1 MRGGKM
7 RGYQKKVVYLKNT
20 GSSVFEEAYFV
31 IKSNSQINERY
42 TNKELIEEAN
52 RIIEENTKIY
62 KGETKWLSIGNLII
76 FGIGFLSS
84 ALLSILF
91 IMI

>member
-1 MRGGKM
+1 M

-31 IKSNSQINERY
+31 IKSNPQKKERY
-42 TNKELIEEAN
+42 TNRELIDEAN
-52 RIIEENTKIY
+52 RIIEENTKLY
-62 KGETKWLSIGNLII
+62 KGKKERLSIGNFII

-84 ALLSILF
+84 ALLSLF
-91 IMI
+91 FIVI